1 MPTLSQIL
9 AAILKEVRLVVRDLE
24 ALGVLFAMPVAF
36 VLIMSLALRDAFDA
50 EAGVT
55 FPALLVDRDGGRV
68 GAALEERLSQQ
79 AGLELQVARS
89 SSASPAEDARIRD
102 EVRAGRYRF
111 AVIVPEGASHDAEA
125 RAAALTRPASA
136 GAPPGAVSLEL
147 LADPA
152 VRAEHRALVVS
163 SLNLG
168 LAGLSSELMAERLR
182 ASMPGGPAG
191 EPITPALF
199 EPLEDPYRAPPDE
212 AQPTPTAVQ
221 QNAPGWGV
229 LAMFFLVVPLA
240 GTLVREH
247 NEGSLRRLRTM
258 AAPVWLVLAGKA
270 VPYFVINQ
278 IQMGLI
284 LIVGRYLVPLLGG
297 DRLELGSE
305 YGALIGL
312 SVAVSVAAIGYGL
325 AVASFCRTTEQSTTF
340 GAASI
345 LILGAIG
352 GVMVPKMVMPVAMQ
366 AWTRIS
372 PMSWGLDGFP
382 GRAGAWPGSGGR
394 AHRAGRPA
402 GLRSG
407 LHGPR
412 SVAVSAAPA
421 GWVIRI
427 RIEAQ
432 RCVTPQGNPSVAT

>member
-9 AAILKEVRLVVRDLE
+9 AAILKEVRLVVRDWE

-50 EAGVT
+50 EAGVH
-55 FPALLVDRDGGRV
+55 FPALLVDHDGGRV

-79 AGLELQVARS
+79 EGLELVVERPSGALGV
-89 SSASPAEDARIRD
+89 EKERIQD
-102 EVRAGRYRF
+102 NVRAGRYRF
-111 AVIVPEGASHDAEA
+111 AVIVPAGATDDAEA
-125 RAAALTRPASA
+125 RAAALTS
-136 GAPPGAVSLEL
+136 GADPEPGATPPPVTLEL

-152 VRAEHRALVVS
+152 VRAEHRALLAT

-168 LAGLSSELMAERLR
+168 LAGLSSELLADRLR
-182 ASMPGGPAG
+182 TLLPVDRQSENGTA
-191 EPITPALF
+191 TLF
-199 EPLEDPYRAPPDE
+199 HPLNDPYRAPADE
-212 AQPTPTAVQ
+212 TRITPSSVQ

-240 GTLVREH
+240 GTLVRER

-258 AAPVWLVLAGKA
+258 AAPAWLVLFGKA

-284 LIVGRYLVPLLGG
+284 LLVGRYLVPLLGG
-297 DRLELGSE
+297 DRLQLGQE
-305 YGALIGL
+305 PFALVL
-312 SVAVSVAAIGYGL
+312 MSVAVSVAAIGYGL

-345 LILGAIG
+345 LILGALG
-352 GVMVPKMVMPVAMQ
+352 GVMVPKMVMPEAMQ

-372 PMSWGLDGFP
+372 PMSWGLDGFLAILVR
-382 GRAGAWPGSGGR
+382 GAGAGDILPQVAALLALGGIGFALGAWR
-394 AHRAGRPA
+394 FYHRLGA
-402 GLRSG
+402 
-407 LHGPR
+407 
-412 SVAVSAAPA
+412 
-421 GWVIRI
+421 
-427 RIEAQ
+427 E
-432 RCVTPQGNPSVAT
+432 